1 MAFSSATIR
10 RSKGRSCISCISCGA
25 CSWHVAD
32 VPAGAGEI
40 GSFLEVWRLGFLGG
54 APPHT
59 PTIPPSP
66 VYRAL
71 CSPFSGAALA
81 APPLPGRGAAP
92 HSQSVDLPI
101 SQFLCV
107 LCGSSVPLWVPRSV
121 QPHRRQRRQPGLQPL
136 WLLQASKPLNFQASL
151 ERSSCPSCF
160 PQNIPRFPID
170 FTGRALAAR
179 SVLCSPFSRGGLA
192 APYAIPFRLP

>member
-1 MAFSSATIR
+1 MVGLRPTPYNSSVARLPGALFSVAVEGLRLR
-10 RSKGRSCISCISCGA
+10 RC
-25 CSWHVAD
+25 
-32 VPAGAGEI
+32 
-40 GSFLEVWRLGFLGG
+40 
-54 APPHT
+54 T
-59 PTIPPSP
+59 
-66 VYRAL
+66 L

-92 HSQSVDLPI
+92 HSQSVDLLI

-170 FTGRALAAR
+170 FTGRACRAFCSLWPWKVCGFAAAR
-179 SVLCSPFSRGGLA
+179 SVFCSLGA
-192 APYAIPFRLP
+192 ALPPLLLY

>member
-1 MAFSSATIR
+1 MAFSVGLRPTPLQILR
-10 RSKGRSCISCISCGA
+10 RPFTGRSVLRGRGRFA
-25 CSWHVAD
+25 A
-32 VPAGAGEI
+32 
-40 GSFLEVWRLGFLGG
+40 
-54 APPHT
+54 
-59 PTIPPSP
+59 SP
-66 VYRAL
+66 CTL

-92 HSQSVDLPI
+92 HSQSVDLLI

-121 QPHRRQRRQPGLQPL
+121 RLHRRQRRQPGLQPL

-160 PQNIPRFPID
+160 PVLRVLRVFPKTFHAFPSTLPVARLPRVPF
-170 FTGRALAAR
+170 
-179 SVLCSPFSRGGLA
+179 SVAVEGLRLRRCTLCFLFSRGGLA